1 VRAPRVPVALAVG
14 SVGGTLHPCEGNAW
28 RPTKLENAQLA
39 STESLFSARG
49 VLLPL
54 LTVVR
59 PLVYQSNS
67 FHYCHS
73 TREVCRG
80 GLVHCRKAFPAC
92 GCICFLHSN
101 NNVPQSLALACR
113 VLPCSRAYFRS
124 NWIVSLSVSMGV
136 GDGAAQQRIKESSA
150 TAVALF

>member
-1 VRAPRVPVALAVG
+1 VRSPRVPVALAVG
-14 SVGGTLHPCEGNAW
+14 SVGGTLHSCTGNAW
-28 RPTKLENAQLA
+28 RPTKLENAPLA

-59 PLVYQSNS
+59 PLVYPSNS
-67 FHYCHS
+67 FHYCLS

-92 GCICFLHSN
+92 ECICFLHSN
-101 NNVPQSLALACR
+101 NNVPQSLALAYR
-113 VLPCSRAYFRS
+113 ILPRSGTYFRS
-124 NWIVSLSVSMGV
+124 NWIVLSSVSMGV
-136 GDGAAQQRIKESSA
+136 GEGPINSE
-150 TAVALF
+150 